1 MEAVKEAIQRK
12 LEPYEDWEARKI
24 RENENKC
31 QVPVRVRP
39 PFQRDR
45 RDPSTLSIS
54 RLEPPPPAFDR
65 LDEPSPEVESEPVVL
80 PSVDSRKRREPDFL
94 PFREPA
100 LQRELMNLFDPEQWK
115 LKWAIRCGSAA
126 AFLLFIGLFF
136 PYFVPAAMVCGAVSL
151 VLFVAW
157 KRRRRALESCGES
170 MSKKE
175 RKEDEYN
182 VPESPSEMFVG
193 RKKEVVDTKLV
204 PGAIMKTYAMAD
216 RANASTSK
224 TGEFS
229 NDAYRLAI
237 EGLQKL
243 GMTETEFNRYV
254 SNMKQLIA
262 KSILAKLVKMMH
274 SDEPLVVQML
284 AVPRAESYG
293 DYVRNRIRA
302 LSEQGL
308 VGHLGDHGEMCR
320 DKEWTSDMPSDNQ
333 LVMHILSI
341 MFSYLMCGKKMT
353 NVRPIFDQKYL
364 FNKREREIEDV
375 ENDVLLC
382 TDDFSQFYVYTK
394 YKTQVPEKW
403 YALPGRDSMYGAL
416 TLFFWFVKE
425 KKNFFL
431 EGADFADEP
440 LCMERVFKRARIM

>member
-1 MEAVKEAIQRK
+1 MEAVKEAIQRR
-12 LEPYEDWEARKI
+12 LQPDEDWEARKI
-24 RENENKC
+24 KESENKL

-39 PFQRDR
+39 PFQRGR
-45 RDPSTLSIS
+45 TDPSVLSIS
-54 RLEPPPPAFDR
+54 RLEPPPLAFDT
-65 LDEPSPEVESEPVVL
+65 LDEPAPEIETDPVLL
-80 PSVDSRKRREPDFL
+80 PAVDSRKRREPDFL

-100 LQRELMNLFDPEQWK
+100 LQRELMNIFDPEQWK
-115 LKWAIRCGSAA
+115 LKLAIGCGSLA
-126 AFLLFIGLFF
+126 AFLLIIGVFPAALVCGLFALAQF
-136 PYFVPAAMVCGAVSL
+136 IS
-151 VLFVAW
+151 W
-157 KRRRRALESCGES
+157 KWRRRALENCGEF
-170 MSKKE
+170 MTKKE
-175 RKEDEYN
+175 RKEDAYN

-193 RKKEVVDTKLV
+193 KKKEIVDTKLV

-224 TGEFS
+224 SGAFS
-229 NDAYRLAI
+229 NDSYRLAI

-243 GMTETEFNRYV
+243 GMTETQFNRYV

-262 KSILAKLVKMMH
+262 KSILAKLVKMLHM
-274 SDEPLVVQML
+274 DQPLVVQML

-293 DYVRNRIRA
+293 EYVRNRIRA
-302 LSEQGL
+302 MSTQGL
-308 VGHLGDHGEMCR
+308 IGHLGDHGEMWR

-333 LVMHILSI
+333 IVLHILSI

-364 FNKREREIEDV
+364 FIKREREIEDV